1 MNSMKPQ
8 MSDPAPPMADIAGEA
23 MARLSEA
30 RAAWIAY
37 ITATTRD
44 ENFAAVAR
52 MHRALAVSD
61 KDLPDEGC

>member
-1 MNSMKPQ
+1 
-8 MSDPAPPMADIAGEA
+8 MADIAGEA
-23 MARLSEA
+23 MARLAEA

-44 ENFAAVAR
+44 QHFAAVAR

>member
-1 MNSMKPQ
+1 MP
-8 MSDPAPPMADIAGEA
+8 DPAPPMADIAGEA
-23 MARLSEA
+23 MARLAEA

-44 ENFAAVAR
+44 EHFAATAR
-52 MHRALAVSD
+52 LHNALAITD